1 MGFYLKVTKQLQGG
15 HPLRQE
21 KQPMQL
27 SPSPSL
33 EEMGCPRGA
42 TSTANIALIGRIRV
56 LNLEP
61 CILAPG

>member
-1 MGFYLKVTKQLQGG
+1 
-15 HPLRQE
+15 
-21 KQPMQL
+21 MQL

-33 EEMGCPRGA
+33 EEMDCPRGA
-42 TSTANIALIGRIRV
+42 TSTAAQANIALRALA